1 MQNSVLSNS
10 RLQKR
15 LLRSTLLMTV
25 FIFGADKKAR
35 AMALADDQVRGAV

>member
-1 MQNSVLSNS
+1 
-10 RLQKR
+10 
-15 LLRSTLLMTV
+15 MTV